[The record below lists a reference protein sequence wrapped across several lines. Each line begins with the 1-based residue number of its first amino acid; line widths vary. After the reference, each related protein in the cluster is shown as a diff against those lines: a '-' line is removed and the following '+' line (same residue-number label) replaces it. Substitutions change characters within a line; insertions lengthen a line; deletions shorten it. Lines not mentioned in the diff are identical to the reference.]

1 MDILKGNLV
10 ILILLFSLSGCK
22 RYDTDEIEKFFNLPL
37 KDNLEFV
44 TVDEQWNDFN
54 GDGEKVVL
62 FKIDKTEAKKLYII
76 AKAQGFKEINT
87 NSATEN
93 FTKRELKYINGNV
106 LYKTHFK
113 ENEVRTLVIDSL
125 NGKVTFY
132 YSVQ

>member
-22 RYDTDEIEKFFNLPL
+22 RYDTDEIEKLFNLPL

-44 TVDEQWNDFN
+44 TVDEQWNDCH

-132 YSVQ
+132 Y